1 MQLKYTKN
9 KQEVYNNCN
18 QCQEEIPHI
27 HFYFKNNDGPKLSKE
42 ELKEIVFKEREEYH
56 NNYGKDGFLSERT
69 YADDYLSESSIND
82 EVENRFQYQNVKLK
96 IDKVVT
102 INVLTIEENYEFLI

>member
-42 ELKEIVFKEREEYH
+42 ELKEIVF
-56 NNYGKDGFLSERT
+56 NYF
-69 YADDYLSESSIND
+69 ND
-82 EVENRFQYQNVKLK
+82 FNEK
-96 IDKVVT
+96 
-102 INVLTIEENYEFLI
+102 